1 MTRPSVLLADDHPVV
16 RDGLQSLLSEEF
28 TVVGSVEDGLALV
41 ESARKLRPD
50 VIVTDLAMPRQ
61 GGLDALRALGTLGL
75 PSRAI
80 VLTMHAE
87 AQLAVEAFR
96 RGAWG
101 YVLKAAAAEELVTAV
116 RTVHGGRAYLTPHIT
131 KDVMT
136 AMATRPTPDAVPAA
150 IGAAANTSVVAAA
163 DGQARPTLR
172 QRQVL
177 ALIAEGKRMKEIAA
191 ILRMS
196 PRTVESHKYEMMDAL
211 GVRTTAELI
220 QYALQHPEFTP

>member
-16 RDGLQSLLSEEF
+16 RDGLRGLLQEEF
-28 TVVGSVEDGLALV
+28 TVVASVDDGLALV
-41 ESARKLRPD
+41 EAAKMLRPD
-50 VIVTDLAMPRQ
+50 VIVTDLAMPGQ

-80 VLTMHAE
+80 VLTMHAD
-87 AQLAVEAFR
+87 AHLAVEAFR

-101 YVLKAAAAEELVTAV
+101 YVLKIAAAEELVTAV

-136 AMATRPTPDAVPAA
+136 AMATKPALDAVPAA
-150 IGAAANTSVVAAA
+150 GDAAANAGTAGAA
-163 DGQARPTLR
+163 DVPARPTLR

-196 PRTVESHKYEMMDAL
+196 PRTVESHKYEMMEAL